1 MKRNIMVVAVVATL
15 AIPAVCPAIP
25 AQPGAYMSAFVGAS
39 GLSDTDV
46 SSADFVTNKSF
57 NDRVQFDPGINVG
70 LTGGYD
76 FGLIRLEGEF
86 SYKNGEIRR
95 ITDQANGL
103 RFHDPDGNLG
113 ALAVMFNAFFNL
125 RNSSPV
131 TPYFGG
137 GIGVATLHLTNTFG
151 TDTSGGGSQRLLLY
165 PKDNDTVFA
174 YQGGAGVEIALNRR
188 LSLDLG
194 YRYFRT
200 DKARFESDELT
211 ATGIRFESHNGAV
224 GLRVKF

>member
-1 MKRNIMVVAVVATL
+1 MKKSIVVIAALVTL
-15 AIPAVCPAIP
+15 AIPAVCPATQ
-25 AQPGAYMSAFVGAS
+25 ARPGAYLSGFVGGS
-39 GLSDTDV
+39 GLHDTSV
-46 SSADFVTNKSF
+46 TSTDFVTTKTF
-57 NDRVQFDPGINVG
+57 NDRVQFDPGINLGV
-70 LTGGYD
+70 TGGYD
-76 FGLIRLEGEF
+76 FGLLRLEGEL
-86 SYKNGEIRR
+86 SYKNGEIKR
-95 ITDQANGL
+95 ITDQADGF

-131 TPYFGG
+131 TPYIGG
-137 GIGVATLHLTNTFG
+137 GIGVATLHLTNTYG
-151 TDTSGGGSQRLLLY
+151 TDTRGSSQRLLLY

-174 YQGGAGVEIALNRR
+174 YQAGAGLEIALNRR

-200 DKARFESDELT
+200 DKARFESDVLT
-211 ATGIRFESHNGAV
+211 TTGIRFESHNGAV

>member
-1 MKRNIMVVAVVATL
+1 MKKSIMVIAALATL
-15 AIPAVCPAIP
+15 AIPAVCPAVE
-25 AQPGAYMSAFVGAS
+25 ARPGAYLSGFVGAG

-46 SSADFVTNKSF
+46 TSNSVSTVTF
-57 NDRVQFDPGINVG
+57 NDRVQFDPGINLG
-70 LTGGYD
+70 MTGGYD

-86 SYKNGEIRR
+86 SYKNGEIKR
-95 ITDQANGL
+95 ITDQADGF

-131 TPYFGG
+131 TPYIGG
-137 GIGVATLHLTNTFG
+137 GIGVAALHLTDTYG
-151 TDTSGGGSQRLLLY
+151 TDTRGSSSQRLLLY

-174 YQGGAGVEIALNRR
+174 YQAGAGLEIAFNRR

-194 YRYFRT
+194 YRFFRT
-200 DKARFESDELT
+200 DKATFESDVLNSSEL
-211 ATGIRFESHNGAV
+211 RYESHNGAV